1 MDSVFS
7 GVLLYNMV
15 KRLATPGAEMKI
27 LRWIL
32 VILLVLYI
40 VGVVPSFNEGVV
52 ALFRNPMIKV
62 VLLTFIVVVS
72 YMDHVLGIL
81 LAIAYISSVLMAPPQ
96 KPTPILAEI
105 RKALQELPLPPMGQQ
120 QQKPPQQAPQKEN
133 MGNPSDVLP
142 ISQEFR
148 NQQRQA
154 LDLAGES
161 QDCLQLPPPSTGC
174 DPIVGYNAPY
184 DCVCAGGCQNDCD
197 KKGQKCLCDGVA
209 VWDNELN
216 AQGMNFPM
224 GRSDDQAGATF

>member
-1 MDSVFS
+1 
-7 GVLLYNMV
+7 
-15 KRLATPGAEMKI
+15 MKV

-32 VILLVLYI
+32 VVLLILYI
-40 VGVVPSFNEGVV
+40 VGVVPSFNEGVM
-52 ALFRNPMIKV
+52 ALFRNPAIKV
-62 VLLTFIVVVS
+62 VLLTFIVIVS

-105 RKALQELPLPPMGQQ
+105 RKALQELPLPSLGMAQQQQQ
-120 QQKPPQQAPQKEN
+120 QQKPVVQKEN
-133 MGNPSDVLP
+133 MGNPGSLS

-148 NQQRQA
+148 NQQRQE
-154 LDLAGES
+154 LDLSNQS

-184 DCVCAGGCQNDCD
+184 DCVHDA
-197 KKGQKCLCDGVA
+197 KKDCLCDGVA

-216 AQGMNFPM
+216 AQGMNMPM

>member
-1 MDSVFS
+1 
-7 GVLLYNMV
+7 
-15 KRLATPGAEMKI
+15 
-27 LRWIL
+27 
-32 VILLVLYI
+32 
-40 VGVVPSFNEGVV
+40 
-52 ALFRNPMIKV
+52 
-62 VLLTFIVVVS
+62 
-72 YMDHVLGIL
+72 
-81 LAIAYISSVLMAPPQ
+81 
-96 KPTPILAEI
+96 
-105 RKALQELPLPPMGQQ
+105 
-120 QQKPPQQAPQKEN
+120 

-161 QDCLQLPPPSTGC
+161 KDCLQLPPPSTGC

-184 DCVCAGGCQNDCD
+184 DCVCDGD
-197 KKGQKCLCDGVA
+197 KKKCLCDGVA